1 MKFPTLEDYP
11 EIQRFDAKGARFTK
25 PIIIGIIGDMMPGK
39 CDTRF
44 DVSSFPEVWNAPIIW
59 PVCSAT
65 AGNQLIDLL
74 FT

>member
-1 MKFPTLEDYP
+1 MRKD
-11 EIQRFDAKGARFTK
+11 ARFTK
-25 PIIIGIIGDMMPGK
+25 QIIIGIIGDMKPRK
-39 CDTRF
+39 CGTSF

-65 AGNQLIDLL
+65 ARNQPMDLL